1 MKKIIFLGILLC
13 LTLTSYAQN
22 IHIPDANFKNALLA
36 SSINTNNDVNISKQE
51 AEKALSIKAVNKNI
65 ENLTGIEH
73 FINLKYLTIP
83 KNKVTSLNLT
93 KNTKLQYLDVS
104 QNQLTSLNI
113 STCTQLE
120 RLDAN
125 SNQLAQLDVSKNLEL
140 FELKIYNNRF
150 KRINID
156 SNTKLSI
163 LHAWSNQLEEL
174 NTTKNL
180 NLTRLYVWGNKLTR
194 LDVSKNTKLDELNIG
209 NNLLTTIDASKN
221 TMLTHLDV
229 RESLLISLK
238 LPVSS
243 TLRYITVNRN
253 NLKSIDLTGN
263 PNLERLNISSNQLTS
278 INLSKNTNLVRLE
291 CAKNKITSIDARN
304 CKIVDLDVS
313 ENYQLKTMFLTHQY
327 LSKYIK
333 IEKCPKLEF
342 ICLHKYYSDTA
353 YIQNRVNALGYNC
366 VISSDCNLAPTSKII
381 NFNDLNFKAGLVSK
395 YDTNSDNEISVD
407 EAEKVTTI
415 DLENRNI
422 SDITGIEYFTNLG
435 VLRLKNNKITTANIS
450 KNPKLGSVDLTNN
463 KLTSIDF
470 SNQKSLRMLNID
482 NNQLSN
488 INLSKSTKLAY
499 LNANFNQLSEISVN
513 NNPELKVL
521 HLSNN
526 QITQLD
532 IRSNTQLESLNIS
545 KNLISKIDIR
555 NCNSINTLNISNN
568 PNLREAYLTGN
579 HSFYK
584 SYKHFSGVVHHARR
598 LYLDGC
604 PKLNFVC
611 VNSVSFL
618 NDIKNYIRFTLG
630 YSKCNVNTSCKP
642 TKTSAFDNH
651 FILSP
656 NPASNYIAITPKDPL
671 TTGNATVTILRLS
684 GEIVKKVVVKFAVD
698 PREELIREDPF
709 GSPSPRTPNNMLIG
723 LNSVLIDVTGLPV
736 GQYILHLQSS
746 KGLLTTKF
754 IKN

>member
-36 SSINTNNDVNISKQE
+36 SSINTNNDANISKQE
-51 AEKALSIKAVNKNI
+51 AEKALSIKAINKNI
-65 ENLTGIEH
+65 QNLTGIEH
-73 FINLKYLTIP
+73 FINLKHLTIP

-93 KNTKLQYLDVS
+93 KNTKLQYLDVG
-104 QNQLTSLNI
+104 QNQLTNLNI
-113 STCTQLE
+113 SGCTQLE

-125 SNQLAQLDVSKNLEL
+125 SNQLAQLDVSKNAIL
-140 FELKIYNNRF
+140 FELKIYNNKF

-163 LHAWSNQLEEL
+163 LHAWTNQLEEL
-174 NTTKNL
+174 NSTKNL
-180 NLTRLYVWGNKLTR
+180 NLTRLYVWGNKLTS

-229 RESLLISLK
+229 RESLLTSLK
-238 LPVSS
+238 LPVTS
-243 TLRYITVNRN
+243 TLRRINVEKN
-253 NLKSIDLTGN
+253 K
-263 PNLERLNISSNQLTS
+263 LTS
-278 INLSKNTNLVRLE
+278 INLTGNSNLERLDIGSNALTEIDLSKNINLVYLY
-291 CAKNKITSIDARN
+291 CSKNKITKLDARN
-304 CKIVDLDVS
+304 CKIVNLDVS
-313 ENYQLKTMFLTHQY
+313 DNSELKTMFLTHRY

-333 IEKCPKLEF
+333 IDKCPKLEF

-353 YIQNRVNALGYNC
+353 YIQNRVDALGYNC
-366 VISSDCNLAPTSKII
+366 VISSDCSLAPTSKII
-381 NFNDLNFKAGLVSK
+381 NFNDPNFKAGLVSK
-395 YDTNSDNEISVD
+395 YDIDGDNQISVD
-407 EAEKVTTI
+407 EAEKVGVI
-415 DLENRNI
+415 NLENKNI
-422 SDITGIEYFTNLG
+422 SNIIGIEYFVNLR
-435 VLRLKNNKITTANIS
+435 VLLLKNNQISSVNLS
-450 KNPKLGSVDLTNN
+450 KNNKLNTIDLANN
-463 KLTSIDF
+463 KLTSIDL
-470 SNQKSLRMLNID
+470 SNKTLLRYLTLD
-482 NNQLSN
+482 NNQLLQIS
-488 INLSKSTKLAY
+488 
-499 LNANFNQLSEISVN
+499 LNSSVD
-513 NNPELKVL
+513 LQVL
-521 HLSNN
+521 RLSNN
-526 QITQLD
+526 QITTLD
-532 IRSNTQLESLNIS
+532 ITSNTNLETVDVSR
-545 KNLISKIDIR
+545 NLISKIDIR
-555 NCNSINTLNISNN
+555 NCKSVNKLNISNN

-579 HSFYK
+579 HSFYQ
-584 SYKHFSGVVHHARR
+584 SYQHFSGVVHHARR

-618 NDIKNYIRFTLG
+618 NEINNYIRFTLG

-656 NPASNYIAITPKDPL
+656 NPASNYLAITPKDPL

-684 GEIVKKVVVKFAVD
+684 GEIVKKVVVKFIVD
-698 PREELIREDPF
+698 PRDELIKEDPF
-709 GSPSPRTPNNMLIG
+709 AAPIPKGTNDILMG

>member
-22 IHIPDANFKNALLA
+22 IYIPDANFKNALLA
-36 SSINTNNDVNISKQE
+36 SSINTNNDANISKQE
-51 AEKALSIKAVNKNI
+51 AEKAISIKAVNKNI

-104 QNQLTSLNI
+104 QNQLTNLNI
-113 STCTQLE
+113 SACTQLE

-125 SNQLAQLDVSKNLEL
+125 SNQLAQLDVSKNVIL

-150 KRINID
+150 KRININ

-163 LHAWSNQLEEL
+163 LHAWTNQLEEL
-174 NTTKNL
+174 NSTKNL
-180 NLTRLYVWGNKLTR
+180 NLTRLYVWGNKLTS

-209 NNLLTTIDASKN
+209 NNLLTNIDASKN

-229 RESLLISLK
+229 RESLLTSLK
-238 LPVSS
+238 LPVTS
-243 TLRYITVNRN
+243 TLRRINVEKN
-253 NLKSIDLTGN
+253 K
-263 PNLERLNISSNQLTS
+263 LTS
-278 INLSKNTNLVRLE
+278 INLTGNSNLERLDIGSNVLTEIDLSKNINLVSLY
-291 CAKNKITSIDARN
+291 CSKNKITKLDARN
-304 CKIVDLDVS
+304 CKIVNLDVS
-313 ENYQLKTMFLTHQY
+313 DNSELKTMFLTHRY

-353 YIQNRVNALGYNC
+353 YIQNRVDALGYNC
-366 VISSDCNLAPTSKII
+366 VISSDCSLAPTSKII
-381 NFNDLNFKAGLVSK
+381 NFNDPNFKAGLVSK
-395 YDTNSDNEISVD
+395 YDIDSDNQISVD
-407 EAEKVTTI
+407 EAEKVGVI
-415 DLENRNI
+415 NLENKNI
-422 SDITGIEYFTNLG
+422 SNIIGIEYFVNLR
-435 VLRLKNNKITTANIS
+435 VLLLKNNQISSVNLS
-450 KNPKLGSVDLTNN
+450 KNNKLNTIDLANN
-463 KLTSIDF
+463 KLTSIDL
-470 SNQKSLRMLNID
+470 SNKTLLRYLTLD
-482 NNQLSN
+482 NNQLLQIS
-488 INLSKSTKLAY
+488 
-499 LNANFNQLSEISVN
+499 LNSSVD
-513 NNPELKVL
+513 LQVL
-521 HLSNN
+521 RLSNN
-526 QITQLD
+526 QITTLD
-532 IRSNTQLESLNIS
+532 ITSNTNLETVDVSR
-545 KNLISKIDIR
+545 NLISKIDIR
-555 NCNSINTLNISNN
+555 NCKSVNKLNISNN

-579 HSFYK
+579 HSFYQ
-584 SYKHFSGVVHHARR
+584 SYQHFSGVVHHARR

-618 NDIKNYIRFTLG
+618 NEISNYIRFTLG
-630 YSKCNVNTSCKP
+630 YSTCNVNTSCKP

-656 NPASNYIAITPKDPL
+656 NPASNYLAITPKDPL

-684 GEIVKKVVVKFAVD
+684 GEIVKKVIVKFTVD
-698 PREELIREDPF
+698 PRDELIKEDPF
-709 GSPSPRTPNNMLIG
+709 AAPTPKGTNDILMG
-723 LNSVLIDVTGLPV
+723 LNSVLINVTELPV